1 MPFGI
6 IAPIVGAAVG
16 IYGANK
22 QANAAKSAQQERNN
36 ATEAQYQYN
45 KERWEMDKQK
55 MLADRE
61 FKVKEIEER
70 ARQEGQ
76 LAGFKDASA
85 ARQYNYQLQI
95 RNKQQDTNERM
106 YAKSNAIFQQQLGL
120 NALQER
126 SARMDERQQL
136 EEIKAEKRYEKNT
149 AYLDGII
156 AEGEIRAR
164 GQMGRSV
171 QKARSVQTLKTATAL
186 TLLDLSLQNATTASE
201 SAIRN
206 IKQDRTVADLNA
218 YATKMLD
225 PGVLPMPVQPL
236 PTPMSTFMYPR
247 VYEDYDFGPEPV
259 RGAMISPSSAS
270 AQVWGS
276 SISSLAGMASQIVSG
291 FTPNVTTP
299 V

>member
-1 MPFGI
+1 MFGI

-45 KERWEMDKQK
+45 KERWEMDKHK

-106 YAKSNAIFQQQLGL
+106 YAKSNAIFEQQLGL

-276 SISSLAGMASQIVSG
+276 SISSLAGMASQIVQG
-291 FTPNVTTP
+291 FTPNV

>member
-1 MPFGI
+1 MFGI

-36 ATEAQYQYN
+36 ATEAQYEYN

-106 YAKSNAIFQQQLGL
+106 YAKSNAIFEQQLGL

-126 SARMDERQQL
+126 SARLDERQQL

-276 SISSLAGMASQIVSG
+276 SISSLAGMASQIVSNL
-291 FTPNVTTP
+291 TPNV
-299 V
+299 

>member
-1 MPFGI
+1 MFGI

-36 ATEAQYQYN
+36 ATQAQYEYN

-76 LAGFKDASA
+76 LAGFKDASN

-106 YAKSNAIFQQQLGL
+106 YAKSNAIFEQQLGL

-225 PGVLPMPVQPL
+225 PGILPMPVQPL

-291 FTPNVTTP
+291 FTPNVTA
-299 V
+299 

>member
-1 MPFGI
+1 MFGV

-36 ATEAQYQYN
+36 ATEAQYEYN

-291 FTPNVTTP
+291 FTPNVTA
-299 V
+299 

>member
-1 MPFGI
+1 
-6 IAPIVGAAVG
+6 
-16 IYGANK
+16 
-22 QANAAKSAQQERNN
+22 
-36 ATEAQYQYN
+36 
-45 KERWEMDKQK
+45 
-55 MLADRE
+55 
-61 FKVKEIEER
+61 
-70 ARQEGQ
+70 
-76 LAGFKDASA
+76 
-85 ARQYNYQLQI
+85 
-95 RNKQQDTNERM
+95 M
-106 YAKSNAIFQQQLGL
+106 YDKSNAIFQSQLGL

-126 SARMDERQQL
+126 QARMDERQQL

-171 QKARSVQTLKTATAL
+171 AKARSVQTLKTATAL

-218 YATKMLD
+218 FASKMLD

-236 PTPMSTFMYPR
+236 PTPMAQFMYPR
-247 VYEDYDFGPEPV
+247 TYEDYDFGPQPIQ
-259 RGAMISPSSAS
+259 GAMISPNSAA

-276 SISSLAGMASQIVSG
+276 SITSLAGAASQIVSG
-291 FTPNVTTP
+291 FTPNV
-299 V
+299 

>member
-36 ATEAQYQYN
+36 ATEAQHEYN
-45 KERWEMDKQK
+45 KERWAMDKQK

-61 FKVKEIEER
+61 FKVREIEER

-106 YAKSNAIFQQQLGL
+106 YAKSNAVFQSQLGL

-136 EEIKAEKRYEKNT
+136 QEIQAEKRYEKNT

-225 PGVLPMPVQPL
+225 PGILPMPVEPL
-236 PTPMSTFMYPR
+236 PTPQATFMYPR

-259 RGAMISPSSAS
+259 PGAMISPSSAS
-270 AQVWGS
+270 AAVWGS
-276 SISSLAGMASQIVSG
+276 SISSLAGMASDIVGTSIPKI
-291 FTPNVTTP
+291 FS
-299 V
+299 

>member
-36 ATEAQYQYN
+36 ATEAQYEYN

-61 FKVKEIEER
+61 FKVREIEER

-106 YAKSNAIFQQQLGL
+106 YAKSNAIFQSQLGL

-136 EEIKAEKRYEKNT
+136 SEIQAEKRYEQNT
-149 AYLDGII
+149 AYIDGIL
-156 AEGEIRAR
+156 AEGAIRAR
-164 GQMGRSV
+164 GQTGRSV
-171 QKARSVQTLKTATAL
+171 DKARSVATLKTATAL

-276 SISSLAGMASQIVSG
+276 SISSLAGMASQIVGESI
-291 FTPNVTTP
+291 PKIIA
-299 V
+299 

>member
-1 MPFGI
+1 MFGI

-22 QANAAKSAQQERNN
+22 QANAAKDAQQERNN

-45 KERWEMDKQK
+45 KERWAMDKEK

-291 FTPNVTTP
+291 FTPNVTA
-299 V
+299 

>member
-1 MPFGI
+1 MFGI

-36 ATEAQYQYN
+36 ATEAQYEYN

-61 FKVKEIEER
+61 FKVREIEER

-106 YAKSNAIFQQQLGL
+106 YAKSNAIFQSQLGL

-136 EEIKAEKRYEKNT
+136 SEIQAEKRYEQNT
-149 AYLDGII
+149 AYIDGIL
-156 AEGEIRAR
+156 AEGAIRAR
-164 GQMGRSV
+164 GQTGRSV
-171 QKARSVQTLKTATAL
+171 EKARSVATLKTATAL

-276 SISSLAGMASQIVSG
+276 SISSLAGMASQIVGESIPKI
-291 FTPNVTTP
+291 FA
-299 V
+299 

>member
-1 MPFGI
+1 MFGI

-22 QANAAKSAQQERNN
+22 QANAQRDAQQSRND
-36 ATEAQYQYN
+36 ATAAQYEYD
-45 KERWEMDKQK
+45 KEKWAMDKQQ
-55 MLADRE
+55 MLANRE
-61 FKVKEIEER
+61 FKVREIEER
-70 ARQEGQ
+70 ARAEGE

-95 RNKQQDTNERM
+95 RDKQQDTNERM
-106 YAKSNAIFQQQLGL
+106 YAKSNAIFQSQLGL

-171 QKARSVQTLKTATAL
+171 AKARSVQTLKTATAL

-218 YATKMLD
+218 FASKMLD

-236 PTPMSTFMYPR
+236 PTPMAQFMYPR
-247 VYEDYDFGPEPV
+247 TYEDYDFGPEPIQ
-259 RGAMISPSSAS
+259 GAMISPNSAA

-276 SISSLAGMASQIVSG
+276 SITSLAGAASDIVRG
-291 FTPNVTTP
+291 FTPQVTS
-299 V
+299 

>member
-1 MPFGI
+1 MPFNI

-22 QANAAKSAQQERNN
+22 QANAAKDAQQERNN

-45 KERWEMDKQK
+45 KERWAMDKEK

-61 FKVKEIEER
+61 FKVREIEER

-291 FTPNVTTP
+291 FTPNVTA
-299 V
+299 

>member
-1 MPFGI
+1 MAFGI

-36 ATEAQYQYN
+36 ATQAQYEYN

-61 FKVKEIEER
+61 FKVREIEER

-106 YAKSNAIFQQQLGL
+106 YAKSNAIFQSQLGL

-136 EEIKAEKRYEKNT
+136 SEIQAEKRYEQNT
-149 AYLDGII
+149 AYIDGIL
-156 AEGEIRAR
+156 AEGAIRAR
-164 GQMGRSV
+164 GQTGRSV
-171 QKARSVQTLKTATAL
+171 EKARSVATLKTATAL

-276 SISSLAGMASQIVSG
+276 SISSLAGMASQIVGTSIPKI
-291 FTPNVTTP
+291 FA
-299 V
+299 

>member
-1 MPFGI
+1 MPI
-6 IAPIVGAAVG
+6 PWAPIIGGAIG
-16 IYGANK
+16 LFGAQKEAKAAESAQEAQNE
-22 QANAAKSAQQERNN
+22 AAKK
-36 ATEAQYQYN
+36 QYEYN
-45 KERWEMDKQK
+45 VQRWEMDKQK

-61 FKVKEIEER
+61 YKVQEIEER
-70 ARQEGQ
+70 ARQENQ
-76 LAGFKDASA
+76 LADFKDASN
-85 ARQYNYQLQI
+85 ARQYNAQLQI
-95 RNKQQDTNERM
+95 RNSQQDTNERM
-106 YAKSNAIFQQQLGL
+106 FAKSNAIYQDQLGL
-120 NALQER
+120 NILQEKN
-126 SARMDERQQL
+126 ARQEELQQL
-136 EEIKAEKRYEKNT
+136 KEIQSEKRYERNS
-149 AYLDGII
+149 AYLEGLL

-164 GQMGRSV
+164 GQTGRSV

-247 VYEDYDFGPEPV
+247 VYEDYDFGPEPI

-276 SISSLAGMASQIVSG
+276 SISSLAGMASQIVSA
-291 FTPNVTTP
+291 FTPSV

>member
-1 MPFGI
+1 MVLPYI
-6 IAPIVGAAVG
+6 IGGVVGL
-16 IYGANK
+16 YGAHK
-22 QANAAKSAQQERNN
+22 QSQSAKKAQQANNDAAD
-36 ATEAQYQYN
+36 AQYRYN
-45 KERWEMDKQK
+45 VQRWEMDKQK
-55 MLADRE
+55 MLADRDY
-61 FKVKEIEER
+61 KVREIEER

-106 YAKSNAIFQQQLGL
+106 YAKSNAIFEQQLGL

-236 PTPMSTFMYPR
+236 PTPQSTFMYPR
-247 VYEDYDFGPEPV
+247 VYQDYDFGPEPV
-259 RGAMISPSSAS
+259 RGAMISPSAAS

-276 SISSLAGMASQIVSG
+276 SISSLAGMATQIVQG
-291 FTPNVTTP
+291 FTPNV

>member
-1 MPFGI
+1 MFGI

-36 ATEAQYQYN
+36 ATEAQYEYN
-45 KERWEMDKQK
+45 KERWAMDKQK

-61 FKVKEIEER
+61 FKVREIEER

-106 YAKSNAIFQQQLGL
+106 YAKSNAIFQSQLGL

-136 EEIKAEKRYEKNT
+136 SEIQAEKRYEQNT
-149 AYLDGII
+149 AYIDGIL
-156 AEGEIRAR
+156 AEGAIRAR
-164 GQMGRSV
+164 GQTGRSV
-171 QKARSVQTLKTATAL
+171 DKARSVATLKAATAL

-276 SISSLAGMASQIVSG
+276 SISSLAGMASQIVGESIPKI
-291 FTPNVTTP
+291 FA
-299 V
+299 

>member
-1 MPFGI
+1 MFGI

-36 ATEAQYQYN
+36 ATAAQDRYN
-45 KERWEMDKQK
+45 KEKWAMDKQK

-76 LAGFKDASA
+76 LAGYKDASA

-106 YAKSNAIFQQQLGL
+106 YAKSNAIFQAQLGL

-225 PGVLPMPVQPL
+225 PGVLPMPVRPL
-236 PTPMSTFMYPR
+236 PTPMATFLYPR

-259 RGAMISPSSAS
+259 AGAMISPSSAS

-276 SISSLAGMASQIVSG
+276 SISSLAGMASQIVSNI
-291 FTPNVTTP
+291 TPNV
-299 V
+299 

>member
-36 ATEAQYQYN
+36 ATDAQYEYN
-45 KERWEMDKQK
+45 KEKWAMEKQH
-55 MLADRE
+55 MLAKRE
-61 FKVKEIEER
+61 FEVKKIEER
-70 ARQEGQ
+70 ARQEGE
-76 LAGFKDASA
+76 LAGFKDATA

-106 YAKSNAIFQQQLGL
+106 YAKSNAIFQSQLGL

-171 QKARSVQTLKTATAL
+171 AKARSVQTLKTATAL

-259 RGAMISPSSAS
+259 RGAMISPNSAA

-276 SISSLAGMASQIVSG
+276 SITSLAGMASQILSNN
-291 FTPNVTTP
+291 TPNV

>member
-22 QANAAKSAQQERNN
+22 QANAAKNAQQERNN

-45 KERWEMDKQK
+45 KEKWAMDKEK

-106 YAKSNAIFQQQLGL
+106 YAKSNAIFQSQLGL

-136 EEIKAEKRYEKNT
+136 SEIQAEKRYEQNT
-149 AYLDGII
+149 AYIDGIL
-156 AEGEIRAR
+156 AEGAIRAR
-164 GQMGRSV
+164 GQTGRSV
-171 QKARSVQTLKTATAL
+171 DKARSVATLKTATAL

-276 SISSLAGMASQIVSG
+276 SISSLAGMASQIVQG
-291 FTPNVTTP
+291 FTPNVTA
-299 V
+299 

>member
-36 ATEAQYQYN
+36 ATDAQYEYN
-45 KERWEMDKQK
+45 KEKWAMEKQQ
-55 MLADRE
+55 MLANRE

-106 YAKSNAIFQQQLGL
+106 YAKSNAIFQSQLGL

-136 EEIKAEKRYEKNT
+136 SEIQAEKRYEQNT
-149 AYLDGII
+149 AYIDGIL
-156 AEGEIRAR
+156 AEGAIRAR
-164 GQMGRSV
+164 GQTGRSV
-171 QKARSVQTLKTATAL
+171 DKARSVATLKTATAL

-247 VYEDYDFGPEPV
+247 VYEDYDFGPEPIQ
-259 RGAMISPSSAS
+259 GAMISPSSAS

-291 FTPNVTTP
+291 FTPSV

>member
-1 MPFGI
+1 MFGI

-16 IYGANK
+16 IYGASK
-22 QANAAKSAQQERNN
+22 QANAARAAQQERNN
-36 ATEAQYQYN
+36 ATQAQYEYD

-70 ARQEGQ
+70 ARQEGE

-106 YAKSNAIFQQQLGL
+106 YAKSNAIFDTQLGL

-171 QKARSVQTLKTATAL
+171 AKARSVQTLKTATAL

-225 PGVLPMPVQPL
+225 PGVLPMPIQPL
-236 PTPMSTFMYPR
+236 PTPMSSFMYPR

-259 RGAMISPSSAS
+259 RGAMISPNSAA

-291 FTPNVTTP
+291 FTPNVTA
-299 V
+299 

>member
-1 MPFGI
+1 MAFGI

-36 ATEAQYQYN
+36 ATEAQYTYN
-45 KERWEMDKQK
+45 KEKWAMDKQK

-76 LAGFKDASA
+76 LAGFKDASN
-85 ARQYNYQLQI
+85 ARQFNYQLQI

-106 YAKSNAIFQQQLGL
+106 FAKSNAIFQSQLGL

-186 TLLDLSLQNATTASE
+186 TLLDLSLQNATVASE

-236 PTPMSTFMYPR
+236 PTPQSTFMYPR
-247 VYEDYDFGPEPV
+247 VYQDYDFGPEPV
-259 RGAMISPSSAS
+259 KGAIISPSNAS
-270 AQVWGS
+270 AAVWGS
-276 SISSLAGMASQIVSG
+276 SISSLAGRATQIVSG
-291 FTPNVTTP
+291 FTPSV

>member
-1 MPFGI
+1 MAFGI

-36 ATEAQYQYN
+36 ATQAQYEYN

-106 YAKSNAIFQQQLGL
+106 YAKSNAIFEQQLGL

-276 SISSLAGMASQIVSG
+276 SISSLAGMATQIVQG
-291 FTPNVTTP
+291 FTPNVTA
-299 V
+299 

>member
-1 MPFGI
+1 MFGI

-36 ATEAQYQYN
+36 ATQAQYEYN
-45 KERWEMDKQK
+45 KEKWEMDKQK

-76 LAGFKDASA
+76 LAGFKDASN

-106 YAKSNAIFQQQLGL
+106 YAKSNAIFEQQLGL

-291 FTPNVTTP
+291 FTPNVTA
-299 V
+299 

>member
-1 MPFGI
+1 MFGI

-45 KERWEMDKQK
+45 KERWAMDKEK

-106 YAKSNAIFQQQLGL
+106 FAKSNAIFQSQLGL

-276 SISSLAGMASQIVSG
+276 SISSLAGMASQIVGTSIPQI
-291 FTPNVTTP
+291 FNA
-299 V
+299 

>member
-1 MPFGI
+1 MPFNI

-36 ATEAQYQYN
+36 ATAAQYEYN
-45 KERWEMDKQK
+45 KERWAMDKEK

-61 FKVKEIEER
+61 FKVREIEER

-106 YAKSNAIFQQQLGL
+106 YAKSNAIFEQQLGL

-247 VYEDYDFGPEPV
+247 VYEDYDFGPEPI

-276 SISSLAGMASQIVSG
+276 SISSLAGMASQIVQG
-291 FTPNVTTP
+291 FTPQV
-299 V
+299 

>member
-1 MPFGI
+1 MFGI

-22 QANAAKSAQQERNN
+22 QANASREAQQTRND
-36 ATEAQYQYN
+36 ATAAQYEYD
-45 KERWEMDKQK
+45 KEKWAMDKQQ
-55 MLADRE
+55 MLANRE
-61 FKVKEIEER
+61 FKVREIEER
-70 ARQEGQ
+70 ARAEGE

-95 RNKQQDTNERM
+95 RDKQQDTNERM
-106 YAKSNAIFQQQLGL
+106 YAKSNAIFQSQLGL

-236 PTPMSTFMYPR
+236 PTPMSQFMYPR

-259 RGAMISPSSAS
+259 RGAMISPNSAA

-291 FTPNVTTP
+291 FTPNVTA
-299 V
+299 